1 MSPHEPGALVV
12 HIPLEEQPLRV
23 AARPDV
29 YFVTPHYEG
38 YGCVLLR
45 LERVDEDE
53 LAGAIED
60 AWEYAGTEAASLSS
74 GGCRAAV
81 VRVPVAGQGGA
92 ARDAEAAVGGED
104 VVGPVVAAA
113 LELREP
119 ARARLGRRGTA
130 RP

>member
-1 MSPHEPGALVV
+1 MAANVSLSPVPDWSDVLRIGLALPGVEESTSYRQPCLKLRGRTFANMSPSEPGALVV

-60 AWEYAGTEAASLSS
+60 AWGHADTK
-74 GGCRAAV
+74 
-81 VRVPVAGQGGA
+81 
-92 ARDAEAAVGGED
+92 
-104 VVGPVVAAA
+104 
-113 LELREP
+113 
-119 ARARLGRRGTA
+119 RR
-130 RP
+130 R